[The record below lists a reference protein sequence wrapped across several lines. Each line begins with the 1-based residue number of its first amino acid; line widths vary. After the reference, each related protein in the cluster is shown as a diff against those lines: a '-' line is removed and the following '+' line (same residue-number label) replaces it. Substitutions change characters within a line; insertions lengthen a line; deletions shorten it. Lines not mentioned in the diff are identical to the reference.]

1 MIKAVI
7 FDMDG
12 TITDTEWCNVRFWCE
27 ASREFGF
34 DMQEEDILYI
44 RSLEAKKSAA
54 YLGSKYEGFDFEKVR
69 ELRRKLMREYVDTY
83 GVKAKPGVKELLT
96 YLKSRGIKTALATAT
111 QYQHAER
118 YMKDL
123 GFFDLFDS
131 IVCTSMVE
139 HGKPAPDVFLYACE
153 CIGEDPGDCIAVED
167 SPNGVRS
174 AAAAGCMT
182 VMVPDLT
189 PADDEMRSLIRA
201 EASSLIELR
210 DMIAKGDFRITNT
223 E

>member
-44 RSLEAKKSAA
+44 RSLEAKRSAE
-54 YLGSKYEGFDFEKVR
+54 YLASKYEGFDYYQVR
-69 ELRRKLMREYVDTY
+69 ELRRKLMREYVDAN
-83 GVKAKPGVKELLT
+83 GVQAKPGVKELLT
-96 YLKSRGIKTALATAT
+96 YLKDNGIKTALATAT

-139 HGKPAPDVFLYACE
+139 HGKPAPDVFLYACK
-153 CIGEDPGDCIAVED
+153 CIGEDPGNCIAVED

-174 AAAAGCMT
+174 AAAAGCIT

-189 PADDEMRSLIRA
+189 PADEEMRSLIAA
-201 EASSLIELR
+201 EASSLLELR
-210 DMIAKGDFRITNT
+210 DMIADGRFTTNNS

>member
-12 TITDTEWCNVRFWCE
+12 TITDTEWCNVKFWCE
-27 ASREFGF
+27 AARQFGIEVA
-34 DMQEEDILYI
+34 EEDILFI

-54 YLGSKYEGFDFEKVR
+54 YLENKYKGFDYYAVR
-69 ELRRKLMREYVDTY
+69 EVRRKLMREYVDAN
-83 GVKAKPGVKELLT
+83 GVTAKPGVKELLT
-96 YLKSRGIKTALATAT
+96 YLKDNGIKTALATAT

-153 CIGEDPGDCIAVED
+153 CIGERPEECIAVED
-167 SPNGVRS
+167 SPNGIRS
-174 AAAAGCMT
+174 ASAAGCIT

-189 PADDEMRSLIRA
+189 PADDEMRSLIAA
-201 EASSLIELR
+201 EASSLTELR
-210 DMIAKGDFRITNT
+210 DMIARGDFKTS
-223 E
+223 

>member
-12 TITDTEWCNVRFWCE
+12 TITDTEWCNVKFWCE
-27 ASREFGF
+27 AARQFGIEVA
-34 DMQEEDILYI
+34 EEDILFI
-44 RSLEAKKSAA
+44 RSLEAKKSAE
-54 YLGSKYEGFDFEKVR
+54 YLASKYEGFDYYKVR

-83 GVKAKPGVKELLT
+83 GVKAKPGVRELLT
-96 YLKSRGIKTALATAT
+96 YLRANGIKTALATAT

-139 HGKPAPDVFLYACE
+139 HGKPAPDVFLYACR

-174 AAAAGCMT
+174 AAAAGCIT

-189 PADDEMRSLIRA
+189 PTDEEMRSLIAA
-201 EASSLIELR
+201 EASSLLELR
-210 DMIAKGDFRITNT
+210 DMIEAGKLQTDNS

>member
-12 TITDTEWCNVRFWCE
+12 TITDTEGCNVRFWCE
-27 ASREFGF
+27 ASKDFGF

-139 HGKPAPDVFLYACE
+139 HGKPAPDVFLYACK

-174 AAAAGCMT
+174 AAAAGCIT

-189 PADDEMRSLIRA
+189 PADDEMRSLIKA
-201 EASSLIELR
+201 EASSLLELR
-210 DMIAKGDFRITNT
+210 DMIERGAFRTNKT

>member
-12 TITDTEWCNVRFWCE
+12 TITDTEWCNVKFWCE
-27 ASREFGF
+27 AARQFGIEV
-34 DMQEEDILYI
+34 EEDDILYI

-54 YLGSKYEGFDFEKVR
+54 YLESKYEGFDFYAVR
-69 ELRRKLMREYVDTY
+69 EVRRKLMREYVDAN
-83 GVKAKPGVKELLT
+83 GVTAKPGVRELLT
-96 YLKSRGIKTALATAT
+96 YLKGRGIKTALATAT

-153 CIGEDPGDCIAVED
+153 CIGERPEDCVAVED
-167 SPNGVRS
+167 SPNGIRS
-174 AAAAGCMT
+174 ASSAGCIT

-189 PADDEMRSLIRA
+189 PADDEMRSLIAA
-201 EASSLIELR
+201 EASSLLELR
-210 DMIAKGDFRITNT
+210 DMIDRGALKRT
-223 E
+223 